1 MTTFNLFTTEMRT
14 LLHSNV
20 IETGDMDESEKE
32 MLGILLG
39 DSIEVLDCQ
48 ELTGQ
53 ALHSASV
60 LAFNS
65 TVDKIAERFPSTKS
79 DVEFVSTK
87 VPFAK
92 LIPVL
97 SGLVIPSPDENPE
110 DFWLFSVHSNSS
122 NESVKTFALNIYQS
136 FSTSIASYQ

>member
-1 MTTFNLFTTEMRT
+1 MKT

-20 IETGDMDESEKE
+20 IETGDMGESEKE
-32 MLGILLG
+32 MLDILLG
-39 DSIEVLDCQ
+39 DSVEVLECQ

-60 LAFNS
+60 HAFNS

-79 DVEFVSTK
+79 DDVEFVSAK

-92 LIPVL
+92 LIPIL
-97 SGLVIPSPDENPE
+97 SGLIIPSPDENPE
-110 DFWLFSVHSNSS
+110 DFWLFSLHNNN
-122 NESVKTFALNIYQS
+122 NESVKTFASNIYQS
-136 FSTSIASYQ
+136 YSTTVASYQ